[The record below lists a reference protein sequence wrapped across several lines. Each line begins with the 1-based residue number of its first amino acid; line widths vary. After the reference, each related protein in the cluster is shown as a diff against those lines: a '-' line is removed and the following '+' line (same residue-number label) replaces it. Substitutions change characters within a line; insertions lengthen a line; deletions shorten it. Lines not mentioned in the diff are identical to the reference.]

1 MMFYKKHLSQIH
13 EIKIRSFK
21 NWCLP
26 VHWMTTITIRKKNLR
41 NKLIRFL
48 LKSGV
53 NARQMINPVHEARH
67 FKNFFN
73 SKDFKNS
80 INISRNSIHLPS
92 STSLKKEEI
101 NFICKKIKI
110 FFKK

>member
-21 NWCLP
+21 NWCLS
-26 VHWMTTITIRKKNLR
+26 VHWMTTITTRKKNLR

-48 LKSGV
+48 LKSGID
-53 NARQMINPVHEARH
+53 ARPIVNPVHEAKH

-73 SKDFKNS
+73 NKDFNNS

-92 STSLKKEEI
+92 STNLKKDEI